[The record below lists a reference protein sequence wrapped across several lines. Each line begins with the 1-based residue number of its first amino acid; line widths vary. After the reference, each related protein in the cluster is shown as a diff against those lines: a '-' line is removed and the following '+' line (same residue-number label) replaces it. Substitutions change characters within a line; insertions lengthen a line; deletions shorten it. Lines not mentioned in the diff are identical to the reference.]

1 MGISV
6 HAYALRLHLV
16 FRLLCAQRH
25 LHLQE
30 MQWHF
35 DSFLRRCVKVTS
47 RSINWKM
54 GLEEG
59 FNVQI
64 GYMRRKIQDKR
75 AAGEATEEMV
85 YDKLIRAMK
94 MDSLFCSGRKIHT
107 FYPET
112 LKSCSTLSVTILTS
126 NKLQQ
131 TVWTL
136 CLNSVISGPA
146 PGNVTHPSPSHLALA
161 FMPFSVLFFLV
172 LFFFAHANTH
182 KYWVKCKTWWSS
194 WFLMYHD
201 FCTLCLCA
209 NLTVLHDA
217 VALVGRKMQRP
228 QKWLKNA

>member
-94 MDSLFCSGRKIHT
+94 MDSLFCSGRKIYT

-112 LKSCSTLSVTILTS
+112 LKSCSTLSVTMLTS

-161 FMPFSVLFFLV
+161 FMPFSV
-172 LFFFAHANTH
+172 FFFFCP
-182 KYWVKCKTWWSS
+182 CKHSQILSQMQNMVVIMIFNVPRLLYAMSLCKPDSS
-194 WFLMYHD
+194 AWR
-201 FCTLCLCA
+201 CSS
-209 NLTVLHDA
+209 
-217 VALVGRKMQRP
+217 GG
-228 QKWLKNA
+228 